1 MRGGTEGPS
10 PEERKM
16 YAQLRQTVSAA
27 VIAAFAT
34 MAAWSASAADAPKTI
49 RIGYAISLSG
59 VNAQGAAVTTLPGYD
74 LWVKDVNDAGGIFVK
89 EYGKK
94 IPVEVVAK
102 YDDTSNAETLLRLE
116 EKLMSQDKVD
126 FVLPPWST
134 GFNLAVAPIFAKYGY
149 PELAVTANS
158 NDEEALVKQF
168 PTLFFFLNQPPHF
181 GGALIEVLNKYKADG
196 KLNNKVVLLSVGDQF
211 GAEFAAGFGAGLKA
225 NGYDIVLQK
234 SYPLGAADLTNEI
247 KEAKAS
253 GADTFIA
260 GSYPPDTFML
270 TGTSITQGYNPK
282 VFYTAV
288 GTAFAE
294 YGGAFKDKV
303 NGVLGIGGWD
313 PSLPGAQDY
322 YKRQVAVTG
331 HAPDGWASPVTYASL
346 QILQQAIEKAG
357 TLDRKKV
364 TDTIANGGPWNTIV
378 GPVDLKTHIREHQWG
393 VGQWQN
399 GQFVGV
405 SPASMPGAQPVI
417 FPKPAW

>member
-1 MRGGTEGPS
+1 MHT
-10 PEERKM
+10 
-16 YAQLRQTVSAA
+16 QLRRT
-27 VIAAFAT
+27 IAAAALAAFGT
-34 MAAWSASAADAPKTI
+34 LAAWSANAADAPKSI
-49 RIGYAISLSG
+49 RIGYAASLSG

-89 EYGKK
+89 EFGKK
-94 IPVEVVAK
+94 IPLEVVAK
-102 YDDTSNAETLLRLE
+102 YDDTSSAETLLRLE
-116 EKLMSQDKVD
+116 EKLMTQDKVD

-149 PELAVTANS
+149 PQLAVTANA
-158 NDEEALVKQF
+158 NDEEQLVKQF
-168 PTLFFFLNQPPHF
+168 PALFFFLNQPAHF
-181 GGALIEVLNKYKADG
+181 GGALIEVLNKFKSAG
-196 KLNNKVVLLSVGDQF
+196 QLNNKIAMLSVGDQF
-211 GAEFAAGFGAGLKA
+211 GAEMSAGFGAGLKA
-225 NGYDIVLQK
+225 TGYDIVLQK

-260 GSYPPDTFML
+260 ASYPPDTFML
-270 TGTSITQGYNPK
+270 TGTAITQGYNPK

-294 YGGAFKDKV
+294 YGGNFKDKV
-303 NGVLGIGGWD
+303 QGVMGIGGWD
-313 PSLPGAQDY
+313 PNLPGAQDF
-322 YKRQVAVTG
+322 YKRQVAATG

-364 TDTIANGGPWNTIV
+364 LDTIADGGPWDTVV
-378 GPVDLKTHIREHQWG
+378 GPVDLKTHIREKQWG

-405 SPASMPGAQPVI
+405 SPASMPGAQPVE

>member
-1 MRGGTEGPS
+1 MN
-10 PEERKM
+10 RK
-16 YAQLRQTVSAA
+16 LRQTVSTAA
-27 VIAAFAT
+27 LAALGTLAV
-34 MAAWSASAADAPKTI
+34 WSANAADAPKSI
-49 RIGYAISLSG
+49 RVGYAISLSG

-74 LWVKDVNDAGGIFVK
+74 LWVKDVNDQGGIMVK
-89 EYGKK
+89 EFGKR
-94 IPVEVVAK
+94 IPVEVTAK
-102 YDDTSNAETLLRLE
+102 YDDTSSAETLLRLE

-149 PELAVTANS
+149 PQLAVTANA
-158 NDEEALVKQF
+158 NDEEQLVKQF
-168 PTLFFFLNQPPHF
+168 PTLFFFLNQPAHF
-181 GGALIEVLNKYKADG
+181 GGALIDVLNKYKNAG
-196 KLNNKVVLLSVGDQF
+196 TLNNKVAMLSVGDQF
-211 GAEFAAGFGAGLKA
+211 GAEMSAGFAAGLKA
-225 NGYDIVLQK
+225 SGYDVVLQK

-260 GSYPPDTFML
+260 ASYPPDTFML
-270 TGTSITQGYNPK
+270 TGTAITQGYNPK

-294 YGGAFKDKV
+294 YGGNFKGKV
-303 NGVLGIGGWD
+303 QGVLGIGGWN
-313 PSLPGAQDY
+313 PNLPGAQDY
-322 YKRQVAVTG
+322 YKRQQAVTG

-364 TDTIANGGPWNTIV
+364 LDTIANGGPWDTIV

-393 VGQWQN
+393 AGQWQN

-405 SPASMPGAQPVI
+405 SPSSMPGAQPAI

>member
-1 MRGGTEGPS
+1 MAPKAVEIGREIMHS
-10 PEERKM
+10 
-16 YAQLRQTVSAA
+16 QLRRTASAA
-27 VIAAFAT
+27 VLAIFAT
-34 MAAWSASAADAPKTI
+34 FSAWSAGAADAPKSI
-49 RIGYAISLSG
+49 RIGYAVSLSG

-74 LWVKDVNDAGGIFVK
+74 LWVKDVNDKGGIMVK
-89 EYGKK
+89 EFGKR
-94 IPVEVVAK
+94 IPVEVAAK

-149 PELAVTANS
+149 PQLAVTANA
-158 NDEEALVKQF
+158 NDEEQLVKQF

-181 GGALIEVLNKYKADG
+181 GGALIEILNKFKGED

-225 NGYDIVLQK
+225 TGYDIVLQK

-270 TGTSITQGYNPK
+270 TGTAITQGYNPK
-282 VFYTAV
+282 IFYTAV

-294 YGGAFKDKV
+294 YGANFKDKV
-303 NGVLGIGGWD
+303 QGVLGIGGWD
-313 PSLPGAQDY
+313 PTVPGAMDY
-322 YKRQVAVTG
+322 YKRQQTVTG

-346 QILQQAIEKAG
+346 QILEQAIEKAG

-364 TDTIANGGPWNTIV
+364 LDTIANGGPWNTIV
-378 GPVDLKTHIREHQWG
+378 GPIDLKTHIREHQIG
-393 VGQWQN
+393 AGQWQN

-405 SPASMPGAQPVI
+405 SPSDFPGVKPVI

>member
-1 MRGGTEGPS
+1 MRQ
-10 PEERKM
+10 
-16 YAQLRQTVSAA
+16 QLRRTVSVAA
-27 VIAAFAT
+27 SAALGSLL
-34 MAAWSASAADAPKTI
+34 AWSAMAADAPKSI
-49 RIGYAISLSG
+49 RIGYAVSLSG
-59 VNAQGAAVTTLPGYD
+59 GNAQGAATTTLPGYD
-74 LWVKDVNDAGGIFVK
+74 LWVKDVNDKGGIMVK
-89 EYGKK
+89 EFGKR

-102 YDDTSNAETLLRLE
+102 YDDTSDAGTLLRLE

-149 PELAVTANS
+149 PQLAVTANS
-158 NDEEALVKQF
+158 MDEEQLVKQF
-168 PTLFFFLNQPPHF
+168 PTLFFFLNQPPHY
-181 GGALIEVLNKYKADG
+181 GGALIEILNKFKSAG
-196 KLNNKVVLLSVGDQF
+196 QLNNKVVLLSVGDQF

-270 TGTSITQGYNPK
+270 TGTAIAQGYNPK
-282 VFYTAV
+282 IFYLAV

-294 YGGAFKDKV
+294 FGANFKDKAQ
-303 NGVLGIGGWD
+303 GILGIGGWD
-313 PSLPGAQDY
+313 PALPGAMDY

-346 QILQQAIEKAG
+346 QILEQAIEKAG

-364 TDTIANGGPWNTIV
+364 LETIVNDGPWDTVV
-378 GPVDLKTHIREHQWG
+378 GPVDLKTHIREHQIG

-405 SPASMPGAQPVI
+405 APSDFPGVKPVI
-417 FPKPAW
+417 FPKAAW

>member
-1 MRGGTEGPS
+1 MNT
-10 PEERKM
+10 
-16 YAQLRQTVSAA
+16 QLRQLLLTTALAAFGTFTAVSAD
-27 VIAAFAT
+27 
-34 MAAWSASAADAPKTI
+34 AADAPKSI
-49 RIGYAISLSG
+49 RMGYAVSLSG
-59 VNAQGAAVTTLPGYD
+59 VNAQGAATTTLPGYD
-74 LWVKDVNDAGGIFVK
+74 LWVKDVNDGGGIMVK

-149 PELAVTANS
+149 PQLAVTANA
-158 NDEEALVKQF
+158 NDEEQLVKQF
-168 PTLFFFLNQPPHF
+168 PT
-181 GGALIEVLNKYKADG
+181 LIEVLNKYKSAG
-196 KLNNKVVLLSVGDQF
+196 QLNNKVAMLSVGDQF
-211 GAEFAAGFGAGLKA
+211 GAEFSAGFAAGLKA

-270 TGTSITQGYNPK
+270 TGTAITQGYSPK

-294 YGGAFKDKV
+294 YGGNFKDKV
-303 NGVLGIGGWD
+303 QGVLGIGGWD

-357 TLDRKKV
+357 TLDRAKV
-364 TDTIANGGPWNTIV
+364 LDTIANGGPWNTIS
-378 GPVDLKTHIREHQWG
+378 GPIDMKTHIREHQWG
-393 VGQWQN
+393 AGQWQN

-405 SPASMPGAQPVI
+405 SPSDMPGAQPVI

>member
-1 MRGGTEGPS
+1 MHHE
-10 PEERKM
+10 
-16 YAQLRQTVSAA
+16 LRLTISAA
-27 VIAAFAT
+27 ALAALGSLA
-34 MAAWSASAADAPKTI
+34 MAADAPKSI
-49 RIGYAISLSG
+49 RLGYALSLSG
-59 VNAQGAAVTTLPGYD
+59 VNAQGAATTTLPGYD
-74 LWVKDVNDAGGIFVK
+74 LWVKDVNDKGGIMVK
-89 EYGKK
+89 EFGKR

-102 YDDTSNAETLLRLE
+102 YDDTSSAETLLRLE

-134 GFNLAVAPIFAKYGY
+134 GFNLAAAPIFAKYGY
-149 PELAVTANS
+149 PQLAVTANS
-158 NDEEALVKQF
+158 MDEEALVKQF

-181 GGALIEVLNKYKADG
+181 GGALIEILNKFKSAG
-196 KLNNKVVLLSVGDQF
+196 QLNNKVALLSVADQF
-211 GAEFAAGFGAGLKA
+211 GAEFAAGFSAGLKA

-253 GADTFIA
+253 GADTFVA

-270 TGTSITQGYNPK
+270 TGAAIAQGYNPK

-294 YGGAFKDKV
+294 YGAAFKGKAE
-303 NGVLGIGGWD
+303 GVLGIGGWD
-313 PSLPGAQDY
+313 PSLPGAMDY
-322 YKRQVAVTG
+322 YKRQQTVTG

-346 QILQQAIEKAG
+346 QILEQAIEKAG

-364 TDTIANGGPWNTIV
+364 LETIVNGGPWDTVV
-378 GPVDLKTHIREHQWG
+378 GPVDLKTHIREYQIG
-393 VGQWQN
+393 AGQWQN

-405 SPASMPGAQPVI
+405 APSDFPGVKPAI
-417 FPKPAW
+417 FPKPTW

>member
-1 MRGGTEGPS
+1 MHT
-10 PEERKM
+10 
-16 YAQLRQTVSAA
+16 QLRRITSTAA
-27 VIAAFAT
+27 IVALGA
-34 MAAWSASAADAPKTI
+34 MLAWSASAADAPKSI

-59 VNAQGAAVTTLPGYD
+59 VNAQGAATTTLPGYD
-74 LWVKDVNDAGGIFVK
+74 LWVKDVNDKGGIMVGEF
-89 EYGKK
+89 GKR

-102 YDDTSNAETLLRLE
+102 YDDTSNAETMLRLE

-134 GFNLAVAPIFAKYGY
+134 GFNLAAAPIFAKYGY
-149 PELAVTANS
+149 PHLAVTANA
-158 NDEEALVKQF
+158 NDEEQLVQQF
-168 PTLFFFLNQPPHF
+168 PTLFFFLNQPKHF
-181 GGALIEVLNKYKADG
+181 GAALIEVLDRFKKEG
-196 KLNNKVVLLSVGDQF
+196 KLNNKIAMVSVGDQF
-211 GAEFAAGFGAGLKA
+211 GAEMSAGFGAGLKA
-225 NGYDIVLQK
+225 AGYEIVLQK

-260 GSYPPDTFML
+260 ASYPPDTFML
-270 TGTSITQGYNPK
+270 TGTAITQGYNPK
-282 VFYTAV
+282 IFYTAV

-294 YGGAFKDKV
+294 YGANFKDKV
-303 NGVLGIGGWD
+303 QGVIGIGGWD
-313 PSLPGAQDY
+313 PTLPGAQDY

-346 QILQQAIEKAG
+346 QILEQAIEKAG

-364 TDTIANGGPWNTIV
+364 LDTIANGGPWQTIS
-378 GPVDLKTHIREHQWG
+378 GPIDLKTHIREKQWG
-393 VGQWQN
+393 AGQWQN

-405 SPASMPGAQPVI
+405 SPSDMPNVKPVI